1 MTFYVTKI
9 TFLFG
14 HGHILCCYY
23 DFSCDQDCFFFLEG
37 GGQDIFLCDQD
48 DVLFGQYLFSCGQM
62 WFYVTKKTFLRGLD
76 DFTWAR

>member
-23 DFSCDQDCFFFLEG
+23 DFSCDQDCFFLG
-37 GGQDIFLCDQD
+37 GGGKI
-48 DVLFGQYLFSCGQM
+48 Y
-62 WFYVTKKTFLRGLD
+62 FYVTKMTFYVANIS
-76 DFTWAR
+76 FHVARCGFM